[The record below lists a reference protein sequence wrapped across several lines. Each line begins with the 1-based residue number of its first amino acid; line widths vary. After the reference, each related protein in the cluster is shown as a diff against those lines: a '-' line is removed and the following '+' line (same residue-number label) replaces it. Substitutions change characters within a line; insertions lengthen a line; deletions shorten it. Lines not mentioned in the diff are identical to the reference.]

1 MAELR
6 GYDQGSLLSAERLET
21 DGFLMPVAKL
31 GEVYIAYEV
40 HGADCGNDMVLLRG
54 LGTQLIEW
62 PESLLEGL
70 VAGDL
75 RVWTPDNR
83 DAGLSTKFDSASG
96 NPPYRLEDMA
106 RDVIGLLDHAGVGR
120 AHVLGISM
128 GGAIA
133 QHVAFGFPERV
144 ASLVSVMSGSGNPD
158 LPAIAPG
165 QRELLTRVASDAE
178 EAITFDTQER
188 EIWGSP
194 GYPISHADRLAASRR
209 AAQRCYCPEGSARQM
224 QAVIAD
230 GSRVERLR
238 ALRVPTLVVHGADD
252 NLVPSAAGI
261 DTAHC
266 VPDAQLELI
275 PGMGHNI
282 PPALGSLLAR
292 HITEFV
298 DSLAG

>member
-1 MAELR
+1 MAELQ

-31 GEVYIAYEV
+31 GEIDIAYEV
-40 HGADCGNDMVLLRG
+40 HGDDTGNDIVLLRG

-62 PESLLEGL
+62 PATLLDGL
-70 VAGDL
+70 VEGGL
-75 RVWTPDNR
+75 RAWTPDNR
-83 DAGLSTKFDSASG
+83 DAGLSTKLDNAPG
-96 NPPYRLEDMA
+96 YPPYRLEDMA
-106 RDVIGLLDHAGVGR
+106 RDVIGLLDHVAVKQ

-144 ASLVSVMSGSGNPD
+144 ASLISVMSGSGNPD
-158 LPAIAPG
+158 LPPMAPA
-165 QRELLTRVASDAE
+165 QRELLTRVAADIE
-178 EAITFDTQER
+178 EAIVFDTEER

-194 GYPISHADRLAASRR
+194 GYPVSHSDRLAASRR
-209 AAQRCYCPEGSARQM
+209 AAQRCYAPEGSARQL

-230 GSRVERLR
+230 GSRVDRLR
-238 ALRVPTLVVHGADD
+238 ALGVPTLVIHGADD
-252 NLVPSAAGI
+252 SLVPPAAGI
-261 DTAHC
+261 DTAAC

-282 PPALGSLLAR
+282 PPVLGPLLAR
-292 HITEFV
+292 HINRFV
-298 DSLAG
+298 SQLPR

>member
-6 GYDQGSLLSAERLET
+6 GYEDGSLVLAEQLET
-21 DGFLMPVAKL
+21 GGFLMPFARL
-31 GEVYIAYEV
+31 DGLDIAYEV
-40 HGADCGNDMVLLRG
+40 HGADCGSDIVLLRG

-70 VAGDL
+70 VAGGL

-83 DAGLSTKFDSASG
+83 DAGLSTKLDSATG

-106 RDVIGLLDHAGVGR
+106 RDVIGLLDHAAVGR

-144 ASLVSVMSGSGNPD
+144 ASLISVMSGSGNPD
-158 LPAIAPG
+158 LRAMAPA

-178 EAITFDTQER
+178 QAITFDTEER
-188 EIWGSP
+188 EVWGSP
-194 GYPISHADRLAASRR
+194 GYPISHADRLAAARR
-209 AAQRCYCPEGSARQM
+209 AARRCYCPEGSARQL
-224 QAVIAD
+224 QAMIAD

-238 ALRVPTLVVHGADD
+238 ALRVPTLVIHGADD
-252 NLVPSAAGI
+252 NLVPPAAGV
-261 DTAHC
+261 DTARC

-282 PPALGSLLAR
+282 PPALGSLLA
-292 HITEFV
+292 HHVTAFV